1 MKRPDSL
8 RDPDLQLA
16 DLLVHEAAH
25 AVVAWELGIEILHV
39 RFDLDE
45 WSGRMPFIGAMNK
58 FVGDLSGEN
67 AQTDAE
73 TDMMIFHAG
82 HVAQR
87 WFNYAGSHGHS
98 RIDLWGLMRTCQW
111 VDRDIPLIDAWS
123 EYIEER
129 TRVFVQRRTTW
140 TRILALA
147 AELPRHGVMSGAA
160 VSAFL
165 SGVRIPTTQPEPRL
179 RRNPPPIPP
188 ETSTPRAATAGLLGR
203 AVTDVL
209 ELSTR
214 ARHSLAGARIT
225 TIAELLLHSAWDLR
239 WRVGGLGDK
248 TLAEILEETRRH
260 GLRLPEERW
269 IDRQRRVRSARQ
281 AEPVYA

>member
-1 MKRPDSL
+1 MKRRDWI

-25 AVVAWELGIEILHV
+25 AVVAWELGIEIVHI

-45 WSGRMPFIGAMNK
+45 WSGVMPFIGALRK
-58 FVGDLSGEN
+58 FSGEL
-67 AQTDAE
+67 AGETARTDAE

-87 WFNYAGSHGHS
+87 WFNYSGSHGHS
-98 RIDLWGLMRTCQW
+98 RVDLRGLMRTCQY

-123 EYIEER
+123 AYMEER
-129 TRVFVQRRTTW
+129 TRVFVQRRITW

-147 AELPRHGVMSGAA
+147 AELPRHGAMSGDA

-165 SGVRIPTTQPEPRL
+165 GRIRVPVTQTEPQL
-179 RRNPPPIPP
+179 RRNPPAIPP
-188 ETSTPRAATAGLLGR
+188 ETSTPRAASAGLLGR

-248 TLAEILEETRRH
+248 TLAEILAETRRH
-260 GLRLPEERW
+260 GLILPEERW
-269 IDRQRRVRSARQ
+269 IDRQRRVRIARQ